1 MKKYILS
8 SLAVL
13 SAATLFTACNDMLDT
28 DPRVTELTAA
38 TFPGK
43 PADVEALNAATYSIM
58 NTLGGGDQSGICN
71 NPFYWWCMMSDDCY
85 GSGGLQDNVNKSLHH
100 FTTGSSNQYEQDFIL
115 LYGGISRAN
124 NQIETIDNVAWTEA
138 QKAQRDQLLGEGFF
152 MRGLYTMW
160 LTQLYGDV
168 PLITSTVIPEEMW
181 VQVSAEEF
189 IYPQIISDFV
199 SAKNLMKPE
208 RANGS
213 GHADKYA
220 AEAFIAR
227 AWMFWAGFY
236 KKVGELANGDATINL
251 VEQEGCNGGTLS
263 KNDVV
268 EGLKDIINNGGYKLC
283 ADFRSLWQYSN
294 SLLYDE
300 SKAGGG
306 IVRVDDKYAKID
318 TTFVDNKPVKFD
330 TIFVDKP
337 AANTIVIKD
346 TVRTGHV
353 YKFILDMD
361 RNNCFDMPGM
371 GNGNTEEIFQIQFMN
386 ASKWAIGGT
395 YNNPRMYSN
404 YLSCFWGLRN
414 GATNDNGRRDKTYP
428 FNQGWGQGTPSC
440 NIWDDWTDAERRG
453 NYTDIRKLG
462 TLIDLD
468 NELEAYTYEKDDNE
482 ESGYACKKY
491 ADVNLDAC
499 AADNDSWWS
508 KCEGYS
514 SSSLD
519 NKQQGDHFED
529 FYLMRYADVLLMMTE
544 LTGDAKYMNQ
554 VQARAGVPQTAYSLK
569 AVQDERRWEFA
580 MEGLRFNDLR
590 RWSGINSGTNS
601 LAAQA
606 LQAQKGKQIVCYGK
620 PSSRVPLEHMTSAG
634 WAKRYADTNGF
645 LPKPQAQMTLM
656 NNKMQQNPGW
666 DANTP
671 AEEWTYVV
679 LY

>member
-1 MKKYILS
+1 M
-8 SLAVL
+8 
-13 SAATLFTACNDMLDT
+13 FTSCNDMLDT

-43 PADVEALNAATYSIM
+43 PGDVEALNAATYSIM

-71 NPFYWWCMMSDDCY
+71 NPFYWWCMMSDECY

-100 FTTGSSNQYEQDFIL
+100 FTTGSSNQYEQNFIL

-124 NQIETIDNVAWTEA
+124 NQIETIDNVQWTEA
-138 QKAQRDQLLGEGFF
+138 QKTQRNQLLGEAFF

-160 LTQLYGDV
+160 LTQLFGDV
-168 PLITSTVIPEEMW
+168 PLITSTVITEDMWEEA
-181 VQVSAEEF
+181 SAEDA

-199 SAKNLMKPE
+199 SAKSLMKPE

-213 GHADKYA
+213 GHADKFA

-227 AWMFWAGFY
+227 AYMFWAGFY
-236 KKVGELANGDATINL
+236 KKVSELASGSAPAIEL
-251 VEQEGCNGGTLS
+251 VEQEGCNGGSLS
-263 KNDVV
+263 QADVV
-268 EGLKDIINNGGYKLC
+268 AGLRDIVSNGGYELLP
-283 ADFRSLWQYSN
+283 DYRSLWQYSN
-294 SLLYDE
+294 SLLWDE
-300 SKAGGG
+300 AHDG
-306 IVRVDDKYAKID
+306 V
-318 TTFVDNKPVKFD
+318 
-330 TIFVDKP
+330 
-337 AANTIVIKD
+337 
-346 TVRTGHV
+346 GHA
-353 YKFILDMD
+353 YEFIADMD

-371 GNGNTEEIFQIQFMN
+371 GNGNKEELFQIQFMN

-414 GATNDNGRRDKTYP
+414 GATNDNGKRDKTYP

-440 NIWDDWTDAERRG
+440 NLWDDWTDAERTG
-453 NYTDIRKLG
+453 GYTDIRKLG
-462 TLIDLD
+462 SMIDLD
-468 NELEAYTYEKDDNE
+468 NELEAYTYKKDDNE

-529 FYLMRYADVLLMMTE
+529 FYLMRYADVLLMLTE
-544 LTGDAKYMNQ
+544 LTGEAQWMNM
-554 VQARAGVPQTAYSLK
+554 VQARAGVPQTPYSLK
-569 AVQDERRWEFA
+569 NVQNERRWEFA
-580 MEGLRFNDLR
+580 LEGLRFNDLR
-590 RWSGINSGTNS
+590 RWSGINSGTS
-601 LAAQA
+601 SMAAQA
-606 LQAQKGKQIVCYGK
+606 LQAQKGKQIVCYGQK
-620 PSSRVPLEHMTSAG
+620 ANKVSLEHMTSAG

-656 NNKMQQNPGW
+656 NGKMKQNPGW
-666 DANTP
+666 DENTP
-671 AEEWTYVV
+671 AEEWTYKVI
-679 LY
+679 Y